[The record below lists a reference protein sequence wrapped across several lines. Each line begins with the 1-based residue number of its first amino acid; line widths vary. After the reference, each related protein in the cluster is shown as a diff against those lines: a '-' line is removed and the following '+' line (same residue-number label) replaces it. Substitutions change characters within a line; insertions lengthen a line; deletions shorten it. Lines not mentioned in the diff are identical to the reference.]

1 MDFAFDDADYDD
13 EGGLVFIV
21 GLVISPTTRLSRKFS
36 TPKEQKIGQ
45 NQNLV
50 NCHNSLLTVEPIS
63 LILINN
69 VFNRDFP
76 DLGC

>member
-21 GLVISPTTRLSRKFS
+21 GLIISPTTRLSRKFS
-36 TPKEQKIGQ
+36 TPEQQKIGQ